1 MDGVTPTA
9 TRIISTYTGNKLD
22 PSMASFILA
31 HPGGGPP
38 KTTDEAERAAY
49 YYAKAYLRMDRLREI
64 RFLNPHITTLTLI
77 ILASLFLQWPQKTNK
92 ARLIDLLAITLSL
105 ALLFPQN
112 LHLSLLASNL
122 SLFYLSWTLIPGP
135 YSRDTLPNLPDWPTL
150 LASLPRKP
158 GSGEADADAE
168 EEERSDE
175 CMICWSSPSP
185 LHPLLQLPCSHLAC
199 KPCLDLLFPTTS
211 TLTTTNPSNPFT
223 SSVPNPTTSSQT
235 SPAYTCPLCRTPLA
249 LNPSVQ
255 QIFFLQKIRVALYPV
270 ATFLYGLAILYRFR
284 RGEYWSATWPVPFL
298 LTVGVLPLAVHVLSM
313 REQGAAWWVE
323 GGEREGE
330 GERAGAE
337 GEGGGGGGG
346 GQPGVARGWGG
357 KGKVPSRRSAVV
369 LLLGVAIGVFGK
381 WVEIAGFE

>member
-1 MDGVTPTA
+1 
-9 TRIISTYTGNKLD
+9 
-22 PSMASFILA
+22 
-31 HPGGGPP
+31 
-38 KTTDEAERAAY
+38 
-49 YYAKAYLRMDRLREI
+49 
-64 RFLNPHITTLTLI
+64 
-77 ILASLFLQWPQKTNK
+77 
-92 ARLIDLLAITLSL
+92 
-105 ALLFPQN
+105 
-112 LHLSLLASNL
+112 
-122 SLFYLSWTLIPGP
+122 
-135 YSRDTLPNLPDWPTL
+135 
-150 LASLPRKP
+150 
-158 GSGEADADAE
+158 
-168 EEERSDE
+168 
-175 CMICWSSPSP
+175 
-185 LHPLLQLPCSHLAC
+185 
-199 KPCLDLLFPTTS
+199 
-211 TLTTTNPSNPFT
+211 
-223 SSVPNPTTSSQT
+223 
-235 SPAYTCPLCRTPLA
+235 
-249 LNPSVQ
+249 